1 MGILKMECSCDSQPV
16 REDRTMTDWVNQS
29 NLTEVVL
36 QWGEPT
42 STWKPSEGPQSAALD
57 RVFVSR
63 DELPQLELS
72 VHWHCPLIVFDH
84 AVLVLRIQD
93 SLIGTGFAGACRP
106 TRAAIPVARCRVNL
120 SKWREHINE
129 WQQSLHEGLKVMQ
142 QEWQDNPPDPNE
154 ALKQGELLADSLAQ
168 AIAPKH
174 IWRPGDT
181 RRAFRFAGNRQLF
194 RELNYL
200 AKA

>member
-1 MGILKMECSCDSQPV
+1 
-16 REDRTMTDWVNQS
+16 MTDWVDKS
-29 NLTEVVL
+29 NLIEVL
-36 QWGEPT
+36 QRGKPT

-93 SLIGTGFAGACRP
+93 SGACRP
-106 TRAAIPVARCRVNL
+106 TRAAIPVARCRVDL
-120 SKWREHINE
+120 SKWREHIDE
-129 WQQSLHEGLKVMQ
+129 WQQSLREGLRVMQ
-142 QEWQDNPPDPNE
+142 QEWQDNPPDPYE

-181 RRAFRFAGNRQLF
+181 RRAFRFQVAGNR
-194 RELNYL
+194 
-200 AKA
+200 